1 MRALVEK
8 RIAQLEAHF
17 EKTELRSFD
26 PYDGLNTP
34 LRKLFF
40 KVRILERIWL
50 QFIRLIPVNI
60 RSLVGI
66 KKMVHLKTVSDLLSA
81 SSILYEKTKDEKY
94 LLNAEKYF
102 MILGNMDLK
111 QSNGSGWGLRFYF
124 TTRFVQANESSAN
137 LFNTINVLNSLLDYY
152 NVHNELDNKNECLK
166 IKKLIDLT
174 INFTKKELGYT
185 ETKNTLIWNYW
196 EGLKTPV
203 YNVNALMAGF
213 LSRYKKM
220 FDESKYDEHI
230 RKTIEFLKQGQNADG
245 SWNYSA
251 GTEADFIDGFH
262 TGYILEGLS
271 IAKLNGVLFDNVFWE
286 KGIKYFLENFFTKEY
301 LPKYYNKSLYPID
314 GQNFA
319 QALQTLY
326 YIHKVNVTYDK
337 MIDKVFEDTDKILWN
352 EKGYYNYMKTK
363 YFTYTTAMDRWVNAP
378 MYLALSYLY

>member
-1 MRALVEK
+1 MVEK

-40 KVRILERIWL
+40 KIRILERLWL

-60 RSLVGI
+60 RRIVGI
-66 KKMVHLKTVSDLLSA
+66 KKMIHLKTVSDLLSA
-81 SSILYEKTKDEKY
+81 SSILYEKTNDQEY
-94 LLNAEKYF
+94 LLKAEKYF

-124 TTRFVQANESSAN
+124 STRFVQANDSSAN

-152 NVHNELDNKNECLK
+152 TINKKLDNEEPCIK
-166 IKKLIDLT
+166 IKKLIDVT
-174 INFTKKELGYT
+174 INFIEKELGYT
-185 ETKNTLIWNYW
+185 ETESTLIWNYW

-203 YNVNALMAGF
+203 YNVNALMVGF

-220 FDESKYDEHI
+220 FNDNKYDGHI
-230 RKTIEFLKQGQNADG
+230 QKTLEFLKQGQNAEG

-251 GTEADFIDGFH
+251 GSEANFIDGFH

-271 IAKLNGVLFDNVFWE
+271 IAKLNGVLFDEAFFE
-286 KGIKYFLENFFTKEY
+286 KGVKYFLEYFFTKDY

-319 QALQTLY
+319 QAIQTLY
-326 YIHKVNVTYDK
+326 YLYKVNDTKDK
-337 MIDKVFEDTDKILWN
+337 IIDNVLEQTDKILWN

>member
-8 RIAQLEAHF
+8 RIAQLESHF

-40 KVRILERIWL
+40 KIRILERLWL
-50 QFIRLIPVNI
+50 QFIRLIPFNI
-60 RSLVGI
+60 RGIVGI
-66 KKMVHLKTVSDLLSA
+66 KKMIHLKTVSDLLSA
-81 SSILYEKTKDEKY
+81 SSILYGKTNDQKY
-94 LLNAEKYF
+94 LLKAEKYF

-111 QSNGSGWGLRFYF
+111 QCNGSGWGLRFYF
-124 TTRFVQANESSAN
+124 TTRFIQANESSAN

-152 NVHNELDNKNECLK
+152 TINKKLDNEESCIK
-166 IKKLIDLT
+166 IKKLIDVT
-174 INFTKKELGYT
+174 INFIEKELGYT
-185 ETKNTLIWNYW
+185 ETESTLIWNYW

-203 YNVNALMAGF
+203 YNVNALMVGF

-220 FDESKYDEHI
+220 FNDNKYDGHI
-230 RKTIEFLKQGQNADG
+230 QKTLEFLKQGQNAEG

-251 GTEADFIDGFH
+251 GSEANFIDGFH

-271 IAKLNGVLFDNVFWE
+271 IAKLNGVLFDEAFFE
-286 KGIKYFLENFFTKEY
+286 KGVKYFLENFFTKDY

-319 QALQTLY
+319 QAIQTLY
-326 YIHKVNVTYDK
+326 YLYKVNDTKDK
-337 MIDKVFEDTDKILWN
+337 IIDNVLEQTDKILWN

-363 YFTYTTAMDRWVNAP
+363 YFSYTTAMDRWVNAP

>member
-1 MRALVEK
+1 MRALIEK
-8 RIAQLEAHF
+8 RIAQLESHF

-40 KVRILERIWL
+40 KIRILERLWL

-60 RSLVGI
+60 RSIVGI

-81 SSILYEKTKDEKY
+81 SCILYEKTNDEKY
-94 LLNAEKYF
+94 LFNAEKYF
-102 MILGNMDLK
+102 IILGNMDLK
-111 QSNGSGWGLRFYF
+111 QSNGIGWGLRFYF

-137 LFNTINVLNSLLDYY
+137 LFNAINVLNSLLDYY
-152 NVHNELDNKNECLK
+152 NVHKELDNKDVCLK

-174 INFTKKELGYT
+174 INFIEKELGYT
-185 ETKNTLIWNYW
+185 ETESTLIWNYW

-203 YNVNALMAGF
+203 YNVNALMVGF
-213 LSRYKKM
+213 ISRYKKM
-220 FDESKYDEHI
+220 FNENKYNEHI
-230 RKTIEFLKQGQNADG
+230 QKTIEFLRKGQNADG

-251 GTEADFIDGFH
+251 GTKADFIDGFH
-262 TGYILEGLS
+262 TGYVLEGLS
-271 IAKLNGVLFDNVFWE
+271 IAKLNGEVFDEVFLE
-286 KGIKYFLENFFTKEY
+286 KGVKYFLENFFTKEY
-301 LPKYYNKSLYPID
+301 LPKYYNNSLYPID

-319 QALQTLY
+319 QTLQTLY
-326 YIHKVNVTYDK
+326 YMHKVNVTNDK
-337 MIDKVFEDTDKILWN
+337 MIDKVFEETDKILWN
-352 EKGYYNYMKTK
+352 EEGYYNYMKTK

>member
-1 MRALVEK
+1 MRVLIEK
-8 RIAQLEAHF
+8 RITQLEDHF

-40 KVRILERIWL
+40 KIRILERLWL

-60 RSLVGI
+60 RSFVGI

-81 SSILYEKTKDEKY
+81 SSILFEKTNDEKY

-137 LFNTINVLNSLLDYY
+137 LFNAINVLNSLLDYY
-152 NVHNELDNKNECLK
+152 NVHKELDNKDVCLK
-166 IKKLIDLT
+166 IKKLTDLT
-174 INFTKKELGYT
+174 INFIEKELGYI
-185 ETKNTLIWNYW
+185 ETKSTLIWNYW

-203 YNVNALMAGF
+203 YNVNALMVGF
-213 LSRYKKM
+213 LARYKKM
-220 FDESKYDEHI
+220 FGENKYDEHI
-230 RKTIEFLKQGQNADG
+230 QKTIEFLKQGQNADG

-251 GTEADFIDGFH
+251 DSRAEFIDGFH

-271 IAKLNGVLFDNVFWE
+271 LAKLNGISFEEEFFK
-286 KGIKYFLENFFTKEY
+286 KGVKYFTENFFTDDS
-301 LPKYYNKSLYPID
+301 LPKYYNNSLYPID

-319 QALQTLY
+319 QIIQTLY
-326 YIHKVNVTYDK
+326 YLNKLDLSDK
-337 MIDKVFEDTDKILWN
+337 KLTEKVFEKTDEVLWN

-363 YFTYTTAMDRWVNAP
+363 HFIYKTAMDRWVNAP

>member
-1 MRALVEK
+1 LRALVEK
-8 RIAQLEAHF
+8 RIAQLESHF

-40 KVRILERIWL
+40 KIRILERLWL
-50 QFIRLIPVNI
+50 QFIRLIPFNI
-60 RSLVGI
+60 RGIVGI
-66 KKMVHLKTVSDLLSA
+66 KKMIHLKTVSDLLSA
-81 SSILYEKTKDEKY
+81 SSILYGKTNDQKY
-94 LLNAEKYF
+94 LLKAEKYF

-111 QSNGSGWGLRFYF
+111 QCNGSGWGLRFYF
-124 TTRFVQANESSAN
+124 TTRFIQANESSAN

-152 NVHNELDNKNECLK
+152 TINKKLDNEESCIK
-166 IKKLIDLT
+166 IKKLIDVT
-174 INFTKKELGYT
+174 INFIEKELGYT
-185 ETKNTLIWNYW
+185 ETESTLIWNYW

-203 YNVNALMAGF
+203 YNVNALMVGF

-220 FDESKYDEHI
+220 FNDNKYDGHI
-230 RKTIEFLKQGQNADG
+230 QKTLEFLKQGQNAEG

-251 GTEADFIDGFH
+251 GSEANFIDGFH

-271 IAKLNGVLFDNVFWE
+271 IAKLNGVLFDEAFFE
-286 KGIKYFLENFFTKEY
+286 KGVKYFLENFFTKDY

-319 QALQTLY
+319 QAIQTLY
-326 YIHKVNVTYDK
+326 YLYKVNDTKDK
-337 MIDKVFEDTDKILWN
+337 IIDNVLEQTDKILWN

-363 YFTYTTAMDRWVNAP
+363 YFSYTTAMDRWVNAP

>member
-40 KVRILERIWL
+40 KIRILERLWL
-50 QFIRLIPVNI
+50 QFIRLIAFNI
-60 RSLVGI
+60 RGIVGI
-66 KKMVHLKTVSDLLSA
+66 KKMIHLKTVSDLLSA
-81 SSILYEKTKDEKY
+81 SSILYGKTNDQKY
-94 LLNAEKYF
+94 LLKAEKYF
-102 MILGNMDLK
+102 IILRNMDLK
-111 QSNGSGWGLRFYF
+111 QCNGSGWGLRFYF
-124 TTRFVQANESSAN
+124 TTRFIQANESSAN

-152 NVHNELDNKNECLK
+152 TINKKLDNEESCIK
-166 IKKLIDLT
+166 IKKLIDVT
-174 INFTKKELGYT
+174 INFIEKELGYT
-185 ETKNTLIWNYW
+185 ETESTLIWNYW

-203 YNVNALMAGF
+203 YNVNALMVGF

-220 FDESKYDEHI
+220 FNDNKYDGHI
-230 RKTIEFLKQGQNADG
+230 QKTLEFLKQGQNAEG

-251 GTEADFIDGFH
+251 GSEANFIDGFH

-271 IAKLNGVLFDNVFWE
+271 IAKLNGVLFDEAFFE
-286 KGIKYFLENFFTKEY
+286 KGVKYFLENFFTKDY

-319 QALQTLY
+319 QAIQTLY
-326 YIHKVNVTYDK
+326 YLYKVNDTKDK
-337 MIDKVFEDTDKILWN
+337 IIDNVLEQTDKILWN

-363 YFTYTTAMDRWVNAP
+363 YFSYTTAMDRWVNAP

>member
-1 MRALVEK
+1 MKSLIEK
-8 RIAQLEAHF
+8 RITQLEAHF
-17 EKTELRSFD
+17 EKTELKSFD

-40 KVRILERIWL
+40 KIRILERLWL
-50 QFIRLIPVNI
+50 QFIRLIPINI

-81 SSILYEKTKDEKY
+81 SSILYEKTNDEKY

-102 MILGNMDLK
+102 IILGNMDLK

-124 TTRFVQANESSAN
+124 TTRFVQANENSAN
-137 LFNTINVLNSLLDYY
+137 LFNTINVLNSLLQYY
-152 NVHNELDNKNECLK
+152 NINEKLDNDEECLK

-174 INFTKKELGYT
+174 INFIVTELGYT
-185 ETKNTLIWNYW
+185 ETKSTIIWNYW

-203 YNVNALMAGF
+203 YNVNALMVAF

-220 FDESKYDEHI
+220 FGENKYDEHI
-230 RKTIEFLKQGQNADG
+230 QKTIEFLRQGQNAEG

-251 GTEADFIDGFH
+251 GSEAEFIDGFH

-271 IAKLNGVLFDNVFWE
+271 IAKLNGVIFDETFFD
-286 KGIKYFLENFFTKEY
+286 KGVKYFLENFFTEDF
-301 LPKYYNKSLYPID
+301 LPKYYNISLYPID

-326 YIHKVNVTYDK
+326 YIHKINATKDK
-337 MIDKVFEDTDKILWN
+337 MIENTFEQTDKILWN
-352 EKGYYNYMKTK
+352 EKGYYSYMKTK
-363 YFTYTTAMDRWVNAP
+363 YFTYTTAMDRWVNSP